1 MSYTCRVYS
10 NSGFNAVNIPDSPA
24 LLDNLAF
31 VDYPAL
37 EILQDRN
44 LPYIDIKVSGYAA
57 IKNADYARVNDWFY
71 FVEDIIMLSLDTARL
86 NLIPDFIT
94 SAGGISVLQILDGIT
109 SRVHVGSDNYGEWT
123 EPDPYM
129 APATKLSQVM
139 QNVNGSGSS
148 SVVVK
153 TSLNLSAMGDPT
165 ATKSGVTYADSTTGE
180 TVTVPKTIVNDG
192 SDDTTYAVSG
202 QGVSSLPSESATK
215 LFSVNNANVK
225 KGLAEVNDLGING
238 AISAQVALPNQFV
251 TLAVEQDG
259 RVSSAVGK
267 DYSQTLNLPFEYSGA
282 TNKKI
287 DYSAYT
293 PFGIMSA
300 SGDHAEFDPVDIY
313 TSGSVNAV
321 LRVISDPRTDG
332 KPYFR
337 FRYFK
342 GDDSFS
348 GFFIN
353 AVEGIP
359 WKETPLVY
367 EGASGKALTQL
378 AYNQNRTKIALD
390 MQQRATEAETAIK
403 VKEGLGLVT
412 AGTAGLAIGV
422 GISALS
428 GGAVPA
434 ALLSPGAIATGGA
447 AIGSIGNMAL
457 KGFDEWTGRA
467 ALNRAFEKYNLE
479 KKLELQNY
487 MVQTQVYEPVVQ
499 FPFSAD
505 LFNDLYIN
513 PCLCYRYEYTPWDVA
528 RIDKILTMYGY
539 RVTKPL
545 ENSDFS
551 NRQYFNYVE
560 SSISVGGNIPRW
572 LANGISLQIANGV
585 RVWHVLPNRSYYTN
599 NPIV

>member
-37 EILQDRN
+37 ELLQDRN
-44 LPYIDIKVSGYAA
+44 LPYVDIKVSGYDN
-57 IKNADYARVNDWFY
+57 IKNADYVRVNDWFY

-94 SAGGISVLQILDGIT
+94 SAGGVGVLQILDGIT
-109 SRVHVGSDNYGEWT
+109 NRVHVGSDNYGEWT

-139 QNVNGSGSS
+139 QNVNGSGGS

-165 ATKSGVTYADSTTGE
+165 ATKTGVTYADATTGE
-180 TVTVPKTIVNDG
+180 TVTVPKTIPNDG
-192 SDDTTYAVSG
+192 SNDTAYAISG
-202 QGVSSLPSESATK
+202 QGAGSLPSESKTK
-215 LFSVNNANVK
+215 LFSADNANVK

-238 AISAQVALPNQFV
+238 AISAQVAIPNQFV

-259 RVSSAVGK
+259 RISSAVGK

-282 TNKKI
+282 VNKKI

-313 TSGSVNAV
+313 TAGSANAV

-342 GDDSFS
+342 GDDSLAT
-348 GFFIN
+348 FFIN

-359 WKETPLVY
+359 WKQTPLVY

-378 AYNQNRTKIALD
+378 AYNQNRTRMALD
-390 MQQRATEAETAIK
+390 MQHRTTEAEN
-403 VKEGLGLVT
+403 VKEGLGLAAT
-412 AGTAGLAIGV
+412 GAAAAIGV
-422 GISALS
+422 GISAL
-428 GGAVPA
+428 
-434 ALLSPGAIATGGA
+434 TGGA
-447 AIGSIGNMAL
+447 AIPAALLAAGGAAITSVGSIAL
-457 KGFDEWTGRA
+457 SKALDEWTGRA
-467 ALNRAFEKYNLE
+467 ALNRAYEKYNLE
-479 KKLELQNY
+479 KKMELQNY

-513 PCLCYRYEYTPWDVA
+513 PCLCYRYEYTPWDVI

-551 NRQYFNYVE
+551 NRQFFNYVE

-572 LANGISLQIANGV
+572 LAEGISLQIANGV